1 MEDVVVAA
9 QTPSRKLSSASS
21 LTPPS
26 SKNHASVAAEFPGPF
41 RLAQAPHRQ
50 SSLSLPSGTPHGSA
64 SASKSQS
71 KSFTFATPAP
81 PKRRVA
87 GSHVPLR
94 PSALPRP
101 IRPTRSSFNLSSL
114 SDHMDGDEDASS
126 QSTPSEGSQNSPWSA
141 FGTPNTPALLRA
153 ASQNSARNSRLLG
166 RGLTETPTAGP
177 AFDFGTESADKQT
190 PVARF
195 PHERLD
201 STYSEPDILQADRFG
216 STFFTPQQKLVKPN
230 PAAFHSTGLLSRK
243 GRPLANEQQT
253 FTMPET
259 PLKKGAT
266 PALAFNRRG
275 EAFAPKALAPA
286 AAFEPSTPTSHQPPT
301 PSRYPAGSVASK
313 HYRSPLQDSPSKTS
327 KKPHLNADGSPL
339 GGKAFLQLASPVP
352 NRSGTPGRRKLGLP
366 PPGTP
371 SARGG
376 TASSSFASL
385 SSQNDDWNGSPPS
398 AAQKSA
404 LRLNCALAGSARS
417 WKSGSAPSWGAA
429 SDADSPFTSSAP
441 VGGSEPVQQNHGDA
455 DMMDCDPDFQTPT
468 TNGPPRIVSFT
479 MPQLGINPLIT
490 SYPLFLTPQFFVE
503 LHARKGRPP
512 EADKSHGAGVHSDHL
527 EQNFRIT
534 ERLGRGSFAEAFKV
548 QSKVD
553 GRCYAIKKT
562 IHPFT
567 GYKDGLNKMSEVDVL
582 WHVGSHPY
590 CVGLMAAWVQYGYMY
605 LQMELCEAGSLDAY
619 LEDNC
624 RDSSL
629 EEYRIWHILA
639 EIAQGLKHI
648 QDLGLVHLDLKP
660 ANIFITRTGALKIG
674 DFGLAARAPV
684 SNHDDREG
692 DRTYIAPEIMK
703 APTFGK
709 PADVFSLGL
718 IILEITANVIL
729 PENGPYWHKLR
740 EGDLGEIDFGQEI
753 SPALVDLVKSMLDPD
768 PDMRPTVDGIL
779 GHPYV
784 AQVCAAHAPLGALS
798 VVDPQA
804 SGL

>member
-1 MEDVVVAA
+1 MDDVVVFAE
-9 QTPSRKLSSASS
+9 TPPRKSTPVS

-26 SKNHASVAAEFPGPF
+26 ARSHASSAADFSGHF
-41 RLAQAPHRQ
+41 RIPQAPQRQ
-50 SSLSLPSGTPHGSA
+50 LPSSIPTGAARDTVPPL
-64 SASKSQS
+64 KSLN
-71 KSFTFATPAP
+71 KPLMFATPAP
-81 PKRRVA
+81 PKRRSA
-87 GSHVPLR
+87 GSHIPLR

-101 IRPTRSSFNLSSL
+101 IRSTRSSFNLSSL
-114 SDHMDGDEDASS
+114 SDSMDGNEDDASS
-126 QSTPSEGSQNSPWSA
+126 QSTPSEASQPSPWSA
-141 FGTPNTPALLRA
+141 FGTPDTPVARI
-153 ASQNSARNSRLLG
+153 ASQNSARHSTLFG
-166 RGLTETPTAGP
+166 RNLTETPSAGP
-177 AFDFGTESADKQT
+177 AFESGGDSADQQT
-190 PVARF
+190 PTTKL

-243 GRPLANEQQT
+243 GRPLVAEHQT

-259 PLKKGAT
+259 PLKKGST

-275 EAFAPKALAPA
+275 EGFAPKALAPA
-286 AAFEPSTPTSHQPPT
+286 AALET
-301 PSRYPAGSVASK
+301 
-313 HYRSPLQDSPSKTS
+313 
-327 KKPHLNADGSPL
+327 
-339 GGKAFLQLASPVP
+339 
-352 NRSGTPGRRKLGLP
+352 
-366 PPGTP
+366 
-371 SARGG
+371 
-376 TASSSFASL
+376 
-385 SSQNDDWNGSPPS
+385 
-398 AAQKSA
+398 
-404 LRLNCALAGSARS
+404 
-417 WKSGSAPSWGAA
+417 
-429 SDADSPFTSSAP
+429 
-441 VGGSEPVQQNHGDA
+441 E
-455 DMMDCDPDFQTPT
+455 
-468 TNGPPRIVSFT
+468 
-479 MPQLGINPLIT
+479 
-490 SYPLFLTPQFFVE
+490 
-503 LHARKGRPP
+503 
-512 EADKSHGAGVHSDHL
+512 KSHGAGVHPDHL

-548 QSKVD
+548 QSKID
-553 GRCYAIKKT
+553 GRYYAIKKT

-567 GYKDGLNKMSEVDVL
+567 GFKDGLNKMSEVEVL
-582 WHVGSHPY
+582 WQIGSHPY
-590 CVGLMAAWVQYGYMY
+590 CVGLVAAWVQYGYMY

-639 EIAQGLKHI
+639 EIAQSLKHI

-660 ANIFITRTGALKIG
+660 ANIFITRSGALKIG
-674 DFGLAARAPV
+674 DYGLASRAPV
-684 SNHDDREG
+684 SNLDDREG

-703 APTFGK
+703 APSFGK
-709 PADVFSLGL
+709 PADIFSLGL

-798 VVDPQA
+798 VVDPEA
-804 SGL
+804 GGL